1 MPTDGTLLLEQ
12 LPRAKHYML
21 TGMSVF
27 FSVGAV
33 LSVVDLGEEA
43 GPSEHA
49 VRATMPCM
57 SRHCTTIIFPTS
69 ARSCSGHMDTDAT
82 TNSCL
87 TGMCTCPV

>member
-33 LSVVDLGEEA
+33 IACIVGILVV
-43 GPSEHA
+43 P
-49 VRATMPCM
+49 R
-57 SRHCTTIIFPTS
+57 
-69 ARSCSGHMDTDAT
+69 
-82 TNSCL
+82 NSCPSTGDCDVATQNSGWKYLLATLSSLVRQLRLRRISLVL
-87 TGMCTCPV
+87 TR